1 MKKRKGRIFAHLG
14 HVINPD
20 VCVLIAD
27 FYMRISNVLW
37 SIVSG
42 VYANK
47 LIIIIRNDGLRKNA
61 GNVVKASF
69 GNIGS
74 AGGHKSMA
82 RAEIMLSDL
91 EDFAKIED
99 EKRIQNWI
107 IHRIESHSGKK

>member
-1 MKKRKGRIFAHLG
+1 
-14 HVINPD
+14 
-20 VCVLIAD
+20 
-27 FYMRISNVLW
+27 
-37 SIVSG
+37 VSG
-42 VYANK
+42 IYANK

-82 RAEIMLSDL
+82 RAEIIFADL
-91 EDFAKIED
+91 EDFAAIED

-107 IHRIESHSGKK
+107 IHKIESHSGKK